1 MNEINLSSLNYG
13 ELELLKTK
21 IKVELRERKTPTVN
35 DCPRCGNLVT
45 RAYLTPNRMTAIEGR
60 IAGKTYRQIGDEMG
74 ISLERARQ
82 LFTTSMIILKRI
94 ADSSFEA
101 RKDPNGKV

>member
-1 MNEINLSSLNYG
+1 MNEIDLSSLGYG

-21 IKVELRERKTPTVN
+21 VKVELRDRKTPTIN

-45 RAYLTPNRMTAIEGR
+45 RAGFTPNRLRAIEGKT
-60 IAGKTYRQIGDEMG
+60 AGKTYRQIGDEMG

-82 LFTTSMIILKRI
+82 LFVTGMIMLKRI
-94 ADSSFEA
+94 ADNSSVA
-101 RKDPNGKV
+101 RKDPNGE